1 MPALLRKKNKSKKKK
16 AVMAVPGV
24 AFGPAP
30 SGAPEQTAPEIPSR
44 VGRQQTRD
52 KTMCINY
59 GCAGHFR
66 LECVAPPRCPT
77 TLAYLG
83 YGTEGGGSFYYVDA
97 EIEEEAVW
105 SHLATVTLA
114 PEQVLPQ
121 GVVIPADLIQAKL
134 AAYIGN
140 FRGSDFAWEV
150 TEMAPLV
157 FSVPFPSA
165 ELLRVF
171 SHDFIRCPMNQFQ
184 ISVHAAATEPDPV
197 SPLDKVWVL
206 VYGFPRGGRSAPRG
220 VKLAHILKAIS
231 EPVGKLVTA
240 DLVSFE
246 DDGPARIEI
255 LCPAPSKIDGLSL
268 RFYFGTKGRRL
279 TFELE
284 SPVPEER
291 LRPAPSASVPRDEGQ
306 DGDGGSCGESS
317 FCEEDDGDVGVPSA
331 RYDGRHSPGSTGGG
345 SSGQAGLTSQ
355 VASGVVDVVMAG
367 PPPVATTAADL
378 EIVEA
383 DFLSVGMEG
392 ILLGVREDAF
402 SVEDMDRGEFFM
414 SMSVTDRRVHLSSE
428 VIIVYGPTDHRCSA
442 DFLAELKNKVER
454 RTTLVVVAG
463 DFNLIRW
470 ASDKSSPNMDR
481 DRMRLFNDC
490 IADPGTP

>member
-1 MPALLRKKNKSKKKK
+1 MMPALLRKKNKSKKKK
-16 AVMAVPGV
+16 AAMAVPGV

-77 TLAYLG
+77 TFAYLG

-105 SHLATVTLA
+105 PHLATVTLA

-121 GVVIPADLIQAKL
+121 GVVIPANLIQAKL
-134 AAYIGN
+134 AAYIGD

-184 ISVHAAATEPDPV
+184 ISIHAAATEPDPV
-197 SPLDKVWVL
+197 SPLEKVWVL
-206 VYGFPRGGRSAPRG
+206 VYGLPRGGGSAPRE

-246 DDGPARIEI
+246 DDGPVRIEI
-255 LCPAPSKIDGLSL
+255 LCPARQRLMACPLDSISAPREGASPLSL
-268 RFYFGTKGRRL
+268 SLQFLRSDSGRPPPPLCLAMRDMMAMGAR
-279 TFELE
+279 
-284 SPVPEER
+284 VGR
-291 LRPAPSASVPRDEGQ
+291 APSVRRMMVMLGFLRL
-306 DGDGGSCGESS
+306 GM
-317 FCEEDDGDVGVPSA
+317 
-331 RYDGRHSPGSTGGG
+331 
-345 SSGQAGLTSQ
+345 
-355 VASGVVDVVMAG
+355 MAG
-367 PPPVATTAADL
+367 IAQVL
-378 EIVEA
+378 
-383 DFLSVGMEG
+383 
-392 ILLGVREDAF
+392 
-402 SVEDMDRGEFFM
+402 
-414 SMSVTDRRVHLSSE
+414 
-428 VIIVYGPTDHRCSA
+428 
-442 DFLAELKNKVER
+442 
-454 RTTLVVVAG
+454 LVVALPV
-463 DFNLIRW
+463 R
-470 ASDKSSPNMDR
+470 
-481 DRMRLFNDC
+481 
-490 IADPGTP
+490 TV